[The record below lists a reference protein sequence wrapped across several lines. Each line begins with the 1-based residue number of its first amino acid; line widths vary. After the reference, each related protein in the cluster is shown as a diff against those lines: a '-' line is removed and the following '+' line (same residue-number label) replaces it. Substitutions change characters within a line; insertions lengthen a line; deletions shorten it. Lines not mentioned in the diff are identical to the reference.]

1 MEAPDMDNANL
12 SVPHSQLQLFTFQI
26 PPCDEVL
33 EFQFFSSFY
42 FILFYFLFV
51 SFWEESLC

>member
-33 EFQFFSSFY
+33 EFQFFF
-42 FILFYFLFV
+42 FFKFV